1 MSPKQI
7 TRLGLI
13 VAVVS
18 LIGIIPMVFLG
29 EALGWLA
36 WWPALGFGLALLLFV
51 AAYSKGA
58 YLTAQRRADMVDM
71 LNDCYS
77 GTTEKSSGVR

>member
-1 MSPKQI
+1 MPGTFFPKRAPEQKS
-7 TRLGLI
+7 TPHALENAI
-13 VAVVS
+13 VPAT
-18 LIGIIPMVFLG
+18 PPNTM
-29 EALGWLA
+29 A
-36 WWPALGFGLALLLFV
+36 WWPALGLGLALLLFI

-77 GTTEKSSGVR
+77 GTTEKSGEVR